1 MIPQKINQLQKYLEA
16 VNDRTIYIVNGQ
28 LFSDKETADLYYKL
42 VKTNSELGGG
52 SGQVSRSTATL
63 DKVSKQYV
71 EKELADIE
79 ASMEKM
85 RNGKNK

>member
-1 MIPQKINQLQKYLEA
+1 MNL
-16 VNDRTIYIVNGQ
+16 
-28 LFSDKETADLYYKL
+28 KE
-42 VKTNSELGGG
+42 
-52 SGQVSRSTATL
+52 
-63 DKVSKQYV
+63 YV